1 MASAPP
7 TLPRPQDDFPAPDA
21 PASDWRVRLHTIIFE
36 ADTPAGKAFDII
48 LLVLIAV
55 SVVTVML
62 ESVGSIQDRYADL
75 LLTLEWVFTIVFT
88 VEYVLRLLIVK
99 RPSAYAW
106 SFFGVVDLL
115 AILPTYLSLFVFGT
129 QALTVVRAVRLLRVF
144 RVLKL
149 GNYLTESR
157 VITESLKA
165 SQRKISVFLFAVTM
179 IVMIVGAIMYV
190 IEGETNPGFSS
201 IPLSVYWAI
210 VTLTTVG
217 FGDITPQT
225 SLGQF
230 ISAFVMIIG
239 YAVIAVPTGI
249 VTAEFAAQQ
258 SRDSKRIS
266 TQSCRLCGAHD
277 HDADAGYCKHCGH
290 SLSA

>member
-1 MASAPP
+1 MPEPALPP
-7 TLPRPQDDFPAPDA
+7 SQ
-21 PASDWRVRLHTIIFE
+21 DWRSRLHSIIFE
-36 ADTPAGKAFDII
+36 ADTPTGKVFDIT
-48 LLVLIAV
+48 LLILIAL

-62 ESVGSIQDRYADL
+62 ESVPRIQNGYHDEL
-75 LLTLEWVFTIVFT
+75 LALEWIFTFVFTI
-88 VEYVLRLLIVK
+88 EYILRLLVVH
-99 RPSAYAW
+99 RPQTYAF
-106 SFFGVVDLL
+106 SFFGIIDLL
-115 AILPTYLSLFVFGT
+115 SILPTYLSLFFFGT

-149 GNYLTESR
+149 GNYLSESQI
-157 VITESLKA
+157 ITESLKA
-165 SQRKISVFLFAVTM
+165 SQRKISVFLFAVVM
-179 IVMIVGAIMYV
+179 IVLIVGAIMYV
-190 IEGETNPGFSS
+190 IEGETNEGFSS

-249 VTAEFAAQQ
+249 VSAEMTNQAHLRNQA
-258 SRDSKRIS
+258 RS
-266 TQSCRLCGAHD
+266 TQSCRYCGEED
-277 HDADAGYCKHCGH
+277 HDRDAAFCKACGH
-290 SLSA
+290 SLSS